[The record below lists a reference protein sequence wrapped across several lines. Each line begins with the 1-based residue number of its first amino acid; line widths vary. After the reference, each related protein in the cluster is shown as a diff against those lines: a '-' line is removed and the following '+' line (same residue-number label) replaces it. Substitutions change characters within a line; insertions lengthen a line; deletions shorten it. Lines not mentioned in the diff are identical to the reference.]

1 MNEIQKVR
9 KELTHLIV
17 NKVKPLRQQL
27 DDLLNKE
34 AEKLCPFK
42 LDEIITLD
50 NGKMGKIAEIKY
62 YSMDYDFYEDEE
74 SRDFSEMFLDKL
86 DDIQYKYSY
95 SLDDKKF
102 SITWEISGYRMI
114 KNNTEVGKTRFV
126 GINPAHF
133 IIDKANKS
141 ISRKNLQDYITD
153 PDHLLFMDDLK

>member
-1 MNEIQKVR
+1 MNAIQKAR

-17 NKVKPLRQQL
+17 NKVKPLRQHL
-27 DDLLNKE
+27 DHILNIE

-42 LDEIITLD
+42 LNEIITLD

-74 SRDFSEMFLDKL
+74 SKDFSEIFLDKP
-86 DDIQYKYSY
+86 DDINYKYSY
-95 SLDDKKF
+95 CLDDKKF

-133 IIDKANKS
+133 IIDEANKS
-141 ISRKNLQDYITD
+141 IIRKNLSDYITE
-153 PDHLLFMDDLK
+153 PDHLLFLDDLK